1 MLVPAWGGRQ
11 SSSTVPR
18 MASARLALRP
28 MIGGEEISRQ
38 RVRDAVSLL
47 LQHTVPVQLS
57 ISLLISIDLRG
68 RCEKKKKKKRKILAA
83 PVMQTE
89 CGRAE
94 SLA

>member
-1 MLVPAWGGRQ
+1 MQILLVLRSPVV
-11 SSSTVPR
+11 VPR
-18 MASARLALRP
+18 GMGRHGGSGSSAHRSTACTSH
-28 MIGGEEISRQ
+28 GTWY
-38 RVRDAVSLL
+38 A
-47 LQHTVPVQLS
+47 VPVQLS